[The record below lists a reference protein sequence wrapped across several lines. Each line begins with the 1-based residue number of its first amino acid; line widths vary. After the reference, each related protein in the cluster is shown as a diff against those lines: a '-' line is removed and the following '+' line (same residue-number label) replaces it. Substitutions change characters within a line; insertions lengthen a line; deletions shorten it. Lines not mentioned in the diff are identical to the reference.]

1 MPNTVTAKNL
11 MKLPLYLA
19 SGVKYHAAG
28 RVYIPGPL
36 VLNIRV
42 TRRCNSRC
50 IMCSDWK
57 SPHDARELTLDE
69 IREIV
74 SNRLFK
80 SVEKVSLSGGEP
92 TLRDDL
98 IDIAQTAVER
108 LPRIKEIIY
117 LTNGLEP
124 DLIIPKAKELLMLVR
139 SSGSIKLSMSVSID
153 GCGETHEQI
162 RRVPDAFERVGETLR
177 RLKDLQR
184 TTPFYLG
191 CVCVVQPLNVGNL
204 VQVSD
209 FCQGLDLP
217 LTLVPVWPGRL
228 FVDSVAASDALRM
241 TGAQLDSLE
250 NVLQHEIQ
258 ERLLPANIPFWREYF
273 KITGGEKRKL
283 PCFLLHH
290 YARLDADGTLGACY
304 VDSSTEYGSAL
315 DKPADVLWYS
325 DHAKEKRKKIRAQF
339 CPDCTIYCDLVF
351 TFSHEF
357 FYYAKFLLKEK
368 SRKLL
373 GK

>member
-1 MPNTVTAKNL
+1 
-11 MKLPLYLA
+11 
-19 SGVKYHAAG
+19 
-28 RVYIPGPL
+28 
-36 VLNIRV
+36 
-42 TRRCNSRC
+42 
-50 IMCSDWK
+50 
-57 SPHDARELTLDE
+57 ELTLDE

-325 DHAKEKRKKIRAQF
+325 DYAKEKRKKIRAQF
-339 CPDCTIYCDLVF
+339 CPDCTIYCDLAF
-351 TFSHEF
+351 AFSHEF